1 MPWTSPSAP
10 SCPATG
16 TDVVMEPSSFVVVV
30 VALGLLSTV
39 SVPLS
44 TTGVAAG
51 RAACATAAC
60 TCALDSNCRVS
71 RVSKRREWTC
81 FMPAPPALAD
91 RSDPCHRGTRTHR
104 FHRTAA
110 YADLSDFAG
119 GMRAA
124 RPGIAVNQG
133 VSRWP
138 RASKTEVKIPC
149 TLRRGNRH
157 SSRQGEVARRPL
169 LEPELSM
176 PERVAWLNLLPGH
189 CPFHPA
195 LCNSAGAEGNVDSL
209 RCGKTEIGAVED

>member
-1 MPWTSPSAP
+1 MDLPQRP

-44 TTGVAAG
+44 TTGVAGG
-51 RAACATAAC
+51 RAACATAIC
-60 TCALDSNCRVS
+60 TCALDSNCRAS

-81 FMPAPPALAD
+81 FMPAPPALVG

-104 FHRTAA
+104 FYRTAA
-110 YADLSDFAG
+110 YADLCDSAG
-119 GMRAA
+119 GMKP

-149 TLRRGNRH
+149 TLRRVIGI
-157 SSRQGEVARRPL
+157 ARVR
-169 LEPELSM
+169 
-176 PERVAWLNLLPGH
+176 ERSQEDRSLNLMT
-189 CPFHPA
+189 
-195 LCNSAGAEGNVDSL
+195 GNAS
-209 RCGKTEIGAVED
+209 